1 MSNDSAKFMRRF
13 DIVIGYVKFQ
23 QSVVFVEKVID
34 FIEVWL
40 DAHIDKS
47 EAIELFNLLEPLDQ
61 FNHLIF
67 WNRTVVKFNCLEIL
81 VFIMKLGN

>member
-23 QSVVFVEKVID
+23 QSVVLVEKVID
-34 FIEVWL
+34 FIEVGFN
-40 DAHIDKS
+40 AHIDKV
-47 EAIELFNLLEPLDQ
+47 EALELFNLLEPLDQ